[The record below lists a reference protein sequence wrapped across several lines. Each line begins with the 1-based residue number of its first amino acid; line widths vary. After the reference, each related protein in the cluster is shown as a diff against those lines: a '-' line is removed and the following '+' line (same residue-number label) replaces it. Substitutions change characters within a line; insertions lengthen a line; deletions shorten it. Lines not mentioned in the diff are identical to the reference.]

1 VTLLVRELVGD
12 AHEPHFAGRRR
23 DPLAVSSEDARRR
36 RLRGDTAEGTD
47 VALDLPRGTFIRH
60 DAVLHDDGERIIV
73 AERSPEPALVV
84 RLDAA
89 LPAETLVE
97 QAALVA
103 HWAGNQHLLV
113 EPAGHELRI
122 RIATTPE
129 LMLAAARDLD
139 LPGAEWLV
147 ADVPFARDHAPTSTG
162 HSHG

>member
-1 VTLLVRELVGD
+1 MTLLVRELVGH
-12 AHEPHFAGRRR
+12 AHDPHFAARRR

-36 RLRGDTAEGTD
+36 RLRAVTAAGTS

-73 AERSPEPALVV
+73 AERAPEPALIV
-84 RLDAA
+84 RLDET
-89 LPAETLVE
+89 LSAETLVG

-113 EPAGHELRI
+113 EAAGHELRI

-129 LMLAAARDLD
+129 LMLAAARELD
-139 LPGAEWLV
+139 LPGARWLV
-147 ADVPFARDHAPTSTG
+147 ADVPFACESAPASAG